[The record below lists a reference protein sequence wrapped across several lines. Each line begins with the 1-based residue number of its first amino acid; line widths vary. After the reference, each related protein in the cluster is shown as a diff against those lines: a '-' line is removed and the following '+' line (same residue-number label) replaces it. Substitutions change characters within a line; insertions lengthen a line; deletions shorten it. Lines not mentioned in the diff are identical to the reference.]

1 MKKGAVTA
9 VDPIT
14 GEVLAL
20 VSSPSYDSNMFT
32 TYVTKTKAAERESNN
47 YSDTINRFNKTYAPG
62 STMKLITAAIGLNTT
77 SLNPNEKN

>member
-1 MKKGAVTA
+1 M
-9 VDPIT
+9 
-14 GEVLAL
+14 

-47 YSDTINRFNKTYAPG
+47 YSDTVNRFNKTYAPG

-77 SLNPNEKN
+77 SLNPPRSFSFELINSTDHL